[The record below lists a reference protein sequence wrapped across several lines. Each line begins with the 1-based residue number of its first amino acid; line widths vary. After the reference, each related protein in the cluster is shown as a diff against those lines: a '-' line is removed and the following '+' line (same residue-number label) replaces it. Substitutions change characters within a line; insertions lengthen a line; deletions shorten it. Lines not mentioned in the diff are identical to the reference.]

1 MNIETKIEGRYTP
14 KINTSK
20 DISVLS
26 YLNASDIKI
35 SDKNNSANN
44 NTSLSKEVFSPVLLK
59 ANQSALKDVK
69 TMKDIKQIADSK
81 N

>member
-1 MNIETKIEGRYTP
+1 LNYL
-14 KINTSK
+14 NTS
-20 DISVLS
+20 DIR
-26 YLNASDIKI
+26 I

-44 NTSLSKEVFSPVLLK
+44 NTSLSKEVFSPMLPK
-59 ANQSALKDVK
+59 TKQSALNDVK